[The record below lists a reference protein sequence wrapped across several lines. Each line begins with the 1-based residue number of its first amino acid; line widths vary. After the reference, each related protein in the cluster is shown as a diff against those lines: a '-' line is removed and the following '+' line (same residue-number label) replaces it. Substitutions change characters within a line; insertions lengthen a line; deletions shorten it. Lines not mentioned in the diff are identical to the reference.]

1 MVKINLN
8 NLPTIGLNIN
18 SKQEKFK
25 LLYSVCQDPDCDCNG
40 IIFSLVDELN
50 HSINFFIGLEK
61 VNLRDENFSNEEKEI
76 ISSFI
81 EFIKSPKNDIYGLD
95 FFKNYYTKVKAQAK
109 IKNEALDSFE
119 PGELMPY
126 LSIFGEEDNI
136 KVNIGNK
143 DYEIIDQYCVMPN
156 CLCSD
161 AVLNFFEEVYHV
173 NRIKK
178 PYFSLRYDY
187 IKQTIEDT
195 IGIEEAELNNF
206 REELLWILDN
216 KLSKKFKI
224 RHKKLK
230 KEVLPYIEEKIKD
243 YKEEDHKR
251 KLGRNELCHCGSGK
265 KYKKC
270 CLFKDIEEYG
280 AAIKI

>member
-25 LLYSVCQDPDCDCNG
+25 LLYSVCQNPDCDCNG
-40 IIFSLVDELN
+40 IIFSLIRDSN

-61 VNLRDENFSNEEKEI
+61 VNFRDENFSNEEKEI
-76 ISSFI
+76 IASFI
-81 EFIKSPKNDIYGLD
+81 EFIKSPKNDIYSLD
-95 FFKNYYTKVKAQAK
+95 FFKNYYTKVKVQAK

-119 PGELMPY
+119 PMELMPY
-126 LSIFGEEDNI
+126 IDIFGVENI
-136 KVNIGNK
+136 IELNIGNK
-143 DYEIIDQYCVMPN
+143 DYQILDQYCIMPD
-156 CLCSD
+156 CTCSSIG
-161 AVLNFFEEVYHV
+161 LNFFEKVHSV
-173 NRIKK
+173 NRTRE
-178 PYFSLRYDY
+178 PDFSLRYDY
-187 IKQTIEDT
+187 IEQIIEDP

-216 KLSKKFKI
+216 KLGKKFKI
-224 RHKKLK
+224 RHKELK

-243 YKEEDHKR
+243 YKQEYAKR
-251 KLGRNELCHCGSGK
+251 KLGRNEPCYCGSGK

-270 CLFKDIEEYG
+270 CLLKDIEEYG
-280 AAIKI
+280 RAIKI